1 MQKLTMQN
9 TTSPNS
15 FSSGTTTL
23 RSDPIPRDLWFQIQR
38 PIAVLAL
45 FLFAPLLAVL
55 FILVKS
61 TSRGPFIYRQQRLGM
76 RKQPFVT
83 YKIRSMVNGADRD
96 LKLARSVQASNPK
109 VTGIGRVL
117 RDLKLDELP
126 QLWNIV
132 RGEMEFVGPRPIAIP
147 LQRELEQE
155 IEGFERR
162 LSIRPGLTNLGQ
174 VCVLE
179 SADPERVVDDWRM
192 RFEAEL
198 HYLKNRTIAYDILI
212 ILVTLLYVCR
222 KLVKFVWS
230 ARRKLLAFTVAA
242 ISLMV
247 LPSLS
252 GCASFQH
259 DVAASAPAV
268 TVQSTSSGETP
279 GYPQDLEVESL
290 SVKTASQGEPE
301 SNYRVGAG
309 DTLFINIF
317 GEPGMNSLRVPVNS
331 DGYIQLPFVER
342 AQVIDK
348 TTMEI
353 QSQLKAEFE
362 NNFKD
367 PWVVVLV
374 EKFGSKPLYLLG
386 EFNSPGVIYLDRPTN
401 IIHALGHG
409 KGLNEDAYLR
419 GARLLRHDKIVPV
432 NIYGLLK
439 DGRQD
444 QNLWLEAGDT
454 IYVPNI
460 EEQRIIVL
468 GAVNNPTTLTI
479 NNDGMG
485 LLEVISR
492 AEGIRNGIARLDEVR
507 IIRSL
512 SPVNGEFITINAEQI
527 FAGTAPDFPL
537 QVGDIVYV
545 PQNALGDW
553 NDVVNAIKPSF
564 ELVTSSLQP
573 FVQLKFLTESN

>member
-1 MQKLTMQN
+1 MQN
-9 TTSPNS
+9 TTSLNS
-15 FSSGTTTL
+15 LPSGTTVL
-23 RSDPIPRDLWFQIQR
+23 HSHPVPQDLWFQIQR
-38 PIAVLAL
+38 HAAVLCL
-45 FLFAPLLAVL
+45 LLIAPLLAIL
-55 FILVKS
+55 FVLVKS
-61 TSRGPFIYRQQRLGM
+61 TSQGPFIYRQQRLGM
-76 RKQPFVT
+76 GGQPFNT

-96 LKLARSVQASNPK
+96 LSLARSVQASNPK

-132 RGEMEFVGPRPIAIP
+132 RGEMAFVGPRPIAIP

-162 LSIRPGLTNLGQ
+162 LSVRPGLTNLGQ

-179 SADPERVVDDWRM
+179 SADPDRVVEDWRM

-198 HYLKNRTIAYDILI
+198 HHLRNRRPAYDSLI
-212 ILVTLLYVCR
+212 IFVTLLYVCR
-222 KLVKFVWS
+222 KLFKCIWS
-230 ARRKLLAFTVAA
+230 ARRKLLTFAVVAFG
-242 ISLMV
+242 LMV
-247 LPSLS
+247 LLGLS

-259 DVAASAPAV
+259 DPASSSPAV
-268 TVQSTSSGETP
+268 TVKSTSSDETP
-279 GYPQDLEVESL
+279 GYPQNFEVESL
-290 SVKTASQGEPE
+290 SVETASQGEPE
-301 SNYRVGAG
+301 NNYRVGTG
-309 DTLFINIF
+309 DTLFVNIF
-317 GEPGMNSLRVPVNS
+317 GEPGMNSLRVPVDP
-331 DGYIQLPFVER
+331 DGYIQLPFIER
-342 AQVIDK
+342 ARVVGK
-348 TTMEI
+348 TTTEI
-353 QSQLKAEFE
+353 QSQLKTEFE
-362 NNFKD
+362 NNFKN

-386 EFNSPGVIYLDRPTN
+386 EFNLPGVIYLDRPTS
-401 IIHALGHG
+401 IIQALGHG
-409 KGLNEDAYLR
+409 KGLNERAYLR
-419 GARLLRHDKIVPV
+419 GTRLLRHNDIVPV
-432 NIYGLLK
+432 DIYALLK

-460 EEQRIIVL
+460 EEQRVIVL

-512 SPVNGEFITINAEQI
+512 SPVSGEFITINAEQI

-573 FVQLKFLTESN
+573 FVQLKFLTESD

>member
-1 MQKLTMQN
+1 MQN
-9 TTSPNS
+9 TTSLNS
-15 FSSGTTTL
+15 LPSRTTA
-23 RSDPIPRDLWFQIQR
+23 RHSHPAPKDPWPQIQR
-38 PIAVLAL
+38 IAAAL
-45 FLFAPLLAVL
+45 CLILIAPLLAIL
-55 FILVKS
+55 FVLVKS
-61 TSRGPFIYRQQRLGM
+61 TSQGPFIYRQQRLGM
-76 RKQPFVT
+76 GGQPFTT

-96 LKLARSVQASNPK
+96 LSLARSVQSSNPK
-109 VTGIGRVL
+109 VTAIGRVL

-126 QLWNIV
+126 QLWNIIC
-132 RGEMEFVGPRPIAIP
+132 GEMAFVGPRPIAIS
-147 LQRELEQE
+147 LQRELEQK

-162 LSIRPGLTNLGQ
+162 LNVRPGLTNLGQ

-179 SADPERVVDDWRM
+179 SADPERVVEDWRM

-198 HYLKNRTIAYDILI
+198 HHIENRRPAYDMLI
-212 ILVTLLYVCR
+212 IFVTALYVCR
-222 KLVKFVWS
+222 KLLKRVWS
-230 ARRKLLAFTVAA
+230 ARRKL
-242 ISLMV
+242 ISLAV
-247 LPSLS
+247 FSIGLIALTSLS
-252 GCASFQH
+252 GCASVQPN
-259 DVAASAPAV
+259 PAV
-268 TVQSTSSGETP
+268 NSTVPTYRNIASGETP
-279 GYPQDLEVESL
+279 RYSQNFEVESL

-301 SNYRVGAG
+301 SNYRVGTG
-309 DTLFINIF
+309 DTLFVNIF
-317 GEPGMNSLRVPVNS
+317 GEPGMNSLRVPVDP
-331 DGYIQLPFVER
+331 DGHIQLPFIER
-342 AQVIDK
+342 AQVLGK
-348 TTMEI
+348 TTAEI

-362 NNFKD
+362 NKFKN

-386 EFNSPGVIYLDRPTN
+386 EFNSPGVIYLDRPTS
-401 IIHALGHG
+401 IIQALGHG
-409 KGLNEDAYLR
+409 KGLNERAYLR
-419 GARLLRHDKIVPV
+419 GTRLLRHEEIVPV
-432 NIYGLLK
+432 DIYALLR

-460 EEQRIIVL
+460 ADQRIIVL

-485 LLEVISR
+485 LLEIISR
-492 AEGIRNGIARLDEVR
+492 AEGVRNGIARLDEVR

-512 SPVNGEFITINAEQI
+512 SPVSGEFITIDAEQI

-537 QVGDIVYV
+537 EVGDIVYV

-573 FVQLKFLTESN
+573 FVQLKFLTESD